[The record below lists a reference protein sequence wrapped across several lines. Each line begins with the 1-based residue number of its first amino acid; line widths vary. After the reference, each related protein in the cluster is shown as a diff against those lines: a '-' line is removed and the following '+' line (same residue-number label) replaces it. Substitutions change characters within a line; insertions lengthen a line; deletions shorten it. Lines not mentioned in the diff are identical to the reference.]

1 MICHAVF
8 HLIVREL
15 IEGSY
20 ELIAGERRLIAAIA
34 SNHTTIPAKILNL
47 SDRDAR
53 SLAMAEN
60 LQREDLN
67 VYEETLAVVG
77 LIGALLELE
86 SIDETKALIVDFCN
100 IIRRAKRSDGNTSI
114 TIETNASDTF
124 DGNTSITIEPDG
136 SNTSDG
142 NTSITIELDGLDT
155 SDGNTSII
163 IEPDGSD
170 TSDGNTSITI
180 ETNLQF
186 VERIIRSNL
195 KGMSVVSF
203 VINRL
208 PLLDLSADI
217 VAAIDNGL
225 PYMKALAIAKV
236 DNADARAELI
246 RTVGEDNFNLSELK
260 KMIKGLEFTDR
271 AESDRD
277 DSKTSPDLKVPKTRL
292 TSILRQVKSMKQFDR
307 VDELNDLLDRMEA
320 LMS

>member
-100 IIRRAKRSDGNTSI
+100 IIRRAKR
-114 TIETNASDTF
+114 
-124 DGNTSITIEPDG
+124 
-136 SNTSDG
+136 
-142 NTSITIELDGLDT
+142 
-155 SDGNTSII
+155 
-163 IEPDGSD
+163 
-170 TSDGNTSITI
+170 SDGNTSITI

>member
-1 MICHAVF
+1 MGYTH
-8 HLIVREL
+8 
-15 IEGSY
+15 
-20 ELIAGERRLIAAIA
+20 
-34 SNHTTIPAKILNL
+34 
-47 SDRDAR
+47 
-53 SLAMAEN
+53 
-60 LQREDLN
+60 LN

-114 TIETNASDTF
+114 TIEPNASDTF

-208 PLLDLSADI
+208 PLLDLSTDI

>member
-20 ELIAGERRLIAAIA
+20 ELIAGERRLIAAVA
-34 SNHTTIPAKILNL
+34 SNHTMIPAKILNL
-47 SDRDAR
+47 SERDAC

-114 TIETNASDTF
+114 TIK
-124 DGNTSITIEPDG
+124 PDG

-163 IEPDGSD
+163 IDPDGSD
-170 TSDGNTSITI
+170 TSDGNSSITI

-260 KMIKGLEFTDR
+260 KMIKGLEATDR

>member
-8 HLIVREL
+8 HLIVRQL
-15 IEGSY
+15 AEGSY
-20 ELIAGERRLIAAIA
+20 ELIAGERRLIAAVA

-77 LIGALLELE
+77 LIGALLEIE

-114 TIETNASDTF
+114 T
-124 DGNTSITIEPDG
+124 
-136 SNTSDG
+136 
-142 NTSITIELDGLDT
+142 
-155 SDGNTSII
+155 

-203 VINRL
+203 VMNRL

-260 KMIKGLEFTDR
+260 KMIKGLESTDQ